1 MKQKLLELAKALGN
15 AALTA
20 LLVWLSQFTTGCTAV
35 VVPSDDSTAP
45 TVTVTGAL
53 PVGVQFNSM
62 TEKQKRKNKLGE
74 SGSGV
79 FSEVNDSVV
88 KNEIKNQNFRL

>member
-45 TVTVTGAL
+45 TVTVTGT
-53 PVGVQFNSM
+53 F
-62 TEKQKRKNKLGE
+62 GE
-74 SGSGV
+74 RG
-79 FSEVNDSVV
+79 
-88 KNEIKNQNFRL
+88 

>member
-1 MKQKLLELAKALGN
+1 MAETKDARKLSSGTKEEEAYANYANHMKALGN

-62 TEKQKRKNKLGE
+62 TEKPKGKN
-74 SGSGV
+74 
-79 FSEVNDSVV
+79 N
-88 KNEIKNQNFRL
+88 NEY

>member
-62 TEKQKRKNKLGE
+62 TEKPKGKN
-74 SGSGV
+74 
-79 FSEVNDSVV
+79 N
-88 KNEIKNQNFRL
+88 NEH